1 MINLLKNI
9 LKNNNS
15 FEKKNYNND
24 LEILCGLMIEAAY
37 TDGQIDVSELEKIK
51 SSLINIF
58 HEDTDE
64 VENVLKEAIENK
76 NNSKSLHHYT
86 SLINKSFSEEK
97 KLLLIE
103 ILWEIV
109 LSDGKI
115 HDFESNLI
123 RRLSGLLYISDINSG
138 NARKRA
144 LDKISK

>member
-15 FEKKNYNND
+15 FENKNYNND

-64 VENVLKEAIENK
+64 VDNVLKEAIENK
-76 NNSKSLHHYT
+76 SSRPVITLALPSMLVREIQYNERDNVENILNKSL
-86 SLINKSFSEEK
+86 
-97 KLLLIE
+97 
-103 ILWEIV
+103 
-109 LSDGKI
+109 
-115 HDFESNLI
+115 FES
-123 RRLSGLLYISDINSG
+123 
-138 NARKRA
+138 
-144 LDKISK
+144 